1 MKIKNRIVT
10 IEIEDNDILNKN
22 LKSDLFELL
31 DKLPFESEV
40 MIDASNLENDELVSL
55 VVDMV
60 YERERIN
67 HHPKRISYK
76 RAYREYHL
84 FE

>member
-1 MKIKNRIVT
+1 MKIKNRVIT
-10 IEIEDNDILNKN
+10 IEIEDDDILNKN

-31 DKLPFESEV
+31 DKFPFESEV

-55 VVDMV
+55 VVDMF
-60 YERERIN
+60 YERKRIN
-67 HHPKRISYK
+67 HHPKRINYK